1 MTEHDPMCPQ
11 YDQTEHTIAM
21 FDTPCRCEEYARVRA
36 DERQRAYPGREV
48 RSQLVRA
55 YAQLSHAEAVAA
67 RLVEVICE
75 QEADADRRVDRIIL
89 RGALMMADLRAQI
102 AADIEEFRV
111 SLPIETP
118 ALSGTV
124 RDRDDM
130 SWVLAMVRDRVA
142 RGEQEAK

>member
-1 MTEHDPMCPQ
+1 MDVNPEWVEAGARAIGAHRKGHGWERD
-11 YDQTEHTIAM
+11 E
-21 FDTPCRCEEYARVRA
+21 DTWRNYTQIVEWALTAVEPLIRA
-36 DERQRAYPGREV
+36 DEREKVYAEFQFDYADEV
-48 RSQLVRA
+48 VLKT
-55 YAQLSHAEAVAA
+55 
-67 RLVEVICE
+67 
-75 QEADADRRVDRIIL
+75 
-89 RGALMMADLRAQI
+89 LRAQI